1 MDDKQLLER
10 LHELAEVLSQAPA
23 GGQSSAKTSFSAQ
36 VPPPITRNIGELL
49 DHIRLRVKYV
59 VFDLEATRRENRYL
73 RQMLE
78 RRTNFGDGPEN
89 P

>member
-10 LHELAEVLSQAPA
+10 LHELVEALSQAPC
-23 GGQSSAKTSFSAQ
+23 GGQSSAKMPFSAQ
-36 VPPPITRNIGELL
+36 VPVPPTRNIQELL